1 MFPVLSFLWHRFEIC
16 ICCGKN
22 FKHFFFSRLLPCHER
37 KTLSPQH
44 WRQVVSSRERGSKEL
59 RWAVETF
66 LGVKIN
72 SKVFMWM
79 EFVQLP
85 ISVSN
90 QTSLHPRLRRR
101 WKTDLNVSSCK
112 LNNLISVSCILPWG
126 GGGGRGTPFS
136 IQYRRKG
143 VQFQPSGIWKGRDFT
158 CCSTSREICHS
169 GGKKAQKGYQTDTFY
184 GCEKV
189 EKTFCCCDSFIF

>member
-1 MFPVLSFLWHRFEIC
+1 MFPGLSFFWHRFEIC

-44 WRQVVSSRERGSKEL
+44 WSQVVSSRERGSKEL
-59 RWAVETF
+59 GWADETL

-72 SKVFMWM
+72 SEVFMWM
-79 EFVQLP
+79 ESVQLP

-90 QTSLHPRLRRR
+90 QTSLHPRLRRG

-112 LNNLISVSCILPWG
+112 LNNLISVSCILPG
-126 GGGGRGTPFS
+126 GGVLPIVSNTVG
-136 IQYRRKG
+136 KG
-143 VQFQPSGIWKGRDFT
+143 YQFQASGIWKGRYFT
-158 CCSTSREICHS
+158 CWSTSREICHS
-169 GGKKAQKGYQTDTFY
+169 RGKKAQKDYQTDTFY

-189 EKTFCCCDSFIF
+189 EETFWFCDSFVF

>member
-1 MFPVLSFLWHRFEIC
+1 MFPCLSFLWHRFEIC

-44 WRQVVSSRERGSKEL
+44 WRQVVSSRERGYKEL
-59 RWAVETF
+59 RWADESF

-72 SKVFMWM
+72 SEVFMWM

-101 WKTDLNVSSCK
+101 WKTDLNVPSCK
-112 LNNLISVSCILPWG
+112 LNNLISVSCILP
-126 GGGGRGTPFS
+126 GGRVLPIVSNTAG
-136 IQYRRKG
+136 KG
-143 VQFQPSGIWKGRDFT
+143 YQFQASGIWKGRDFT
-158 CCSTSREICHS
+158 CWSTWKGRDICHFR
-169 GGKKAQKGYQTDTFY
+169 GKKAQKGYQTDTFY

-189 EKTFCCCDSFIF
+189 EKTSWFCDLFIF